1 MNPFFTQAFREAAPY
16 IHYLRGKTLV
26 IGLSSTLLAPDVL
39 PNLAADLNLMAA
51 LGIRLVLVY
60 DADAQIAALCRQ
72 SGYEPQYHNGRAVCS
87 ETLLRHAKQA
97 CGEIQ
102 FDVQAALSL
111 GFAHSPQRTP
121 RLHIGSGN
129 FVFAQPMG
137 VIGGIDM
144 AYTGVLRKIN
154 GAAIEHAL
162 DNGAVVLIPPL
173 AVSAAGQVYQLCM
186 QEIAQAA
193 ALSVRA
199 EKLVFLIDEDGI
211 VNTEGTLFSELTA
224 EQARNLCR
232 DGQIP
237 AAQQTLLA
245 TAIDTVE
252 QGISRV
258 QILSGRQNGALL
270 GELFTRNGAGT
281 AIAQTPFV
289 RIRAAHTDDIADLA
303 ALIEPLAEQGILLPR
318 SRDYFA
324 QHVHRFYLLEHDRQI
339 YGCAELKTFDDAP
352 SDAELGC
359 LAVSPN
365 ARDGGCGELL
375 LAHLVREAKS
385 QGKTRLFALSTRAA
399 DWFTERGFLPA
410 QAADLPPQRQA
421 QYHQQARQSKIFV
434 LPLD

>member
-60 DADAQIAALCRQ
+60 DADVQIAALCRQ
-72 SGYEPQYHNGRAVCS
+72 TGYEPQYHNGRAVCS

-144 AYTGVLRKIN
+144 AYTGVLRKMN

-162 DNGAVVLIPPL
+162 DHGAVVLIPPL

-193 ALSVRA
+193 ALAVHA

-211 VNTEGTLFSELTA
+211 VNTEGVLFSELTA
-224 EQARNLCR
+224 EEARRLCC

-258 QILSGRQNGALL
+258 QVLRPAKRRAAGRTVHPQRRRHRHRPNAVRPHPHRAHRRHRRFGRAHRTFGGTRHPAAAQPRLFRPTRPPFLL
-270 GELFTRNGAGT
+270 AGT
-281 AIAQTPFV
+281 RPP
-289 RIRAAHTDDIADLA
+289 DL
-303 ALIEPLAEQGILLPR
+303 
-318 SRDYFA
+318 
-324 QHVHRFYLLEHDRQI
+324 
-339 YGCAELKTFDDAP
+339 
-352 SDAELGC
+352 
-359 LAVSPN
+359 
-365 ARDGGCGELL
+365 
-375 LAHLVREAKS
+375 
-385 QGKTRLFALSTRAA
+385 RLRR
-399 DWFTERGFLPA
+399 TENL
-410 QAADLPPQRQA
+410 
-421 QYHQQARQSKIFV
+421 
-434 LPLD
+434 

>member
-1 MNPFFTQAFREAAPY
+1 M
-16 IHYLRGKTLV
+16 
-26 IGLSSTLLAPDVL
+26 
-39 PNLAADLNLMAA
+39 
-51 LGIRLVLVY
+51 
-60 DADAQIAALCRQ
+60 
-72 SGYEPQYHNGRAVCS
+72 
-87 ETLLRHAKQA
+87 
-97 CGEIQ
+97 
-102 FDVQAALSL
+102 
-111 GFAHSPQRTP
+111 
-121 RLHIGSGN
+121 
-129 FVFAQPMG
+129 
-137 VIGGIDM
+137 
-144 AYTGVLRKIN
+144 
-154 GAAIEHAL
+154 
-162 DNGAVVLIPPL
+162 
-173 AVSAAGQVYQLCM
+173 
-186 QEIAQAA
+186 
-193 ALSVRA
+193 RA

-211 VNTEGTLFSELTA
+211 VNTEGVLFSELTA
-224 EQARNLCR
+224 EEARRLCR

-318 SRDYFA
+318 NRDYFA

-399 DWFTERGFLPA
+399 DWFTERGFQPA
-410 QAADLPPQRQA
+410 QAADLPPERQA
-421 QYHQQARQSKIFV
+421 QYHRQARQSKIFV